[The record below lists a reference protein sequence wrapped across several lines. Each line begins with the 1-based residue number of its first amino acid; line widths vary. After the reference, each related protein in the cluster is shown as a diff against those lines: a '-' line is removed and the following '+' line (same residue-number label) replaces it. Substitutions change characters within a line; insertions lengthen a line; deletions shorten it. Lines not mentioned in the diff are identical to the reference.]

1 MKAGATRRTW
11 TMPQPQ
17 SPSPTYPTFDE
28 LRSRRLTERRDAA
41 VRAVRAAEKL
51 ALEAGG
57 RLVVFGSLAE
67 GGFHE
72 RSGIDIAL
80 MSIPAGQDTDVALDV
95 ELALADA
102 GFVAEIIPERFLSPS
117 LRDRIKERG
126 REPSALG

>member
-1 MKAGATRRTW
+1 
-11 TMPQPQ
+11 MPQPH
-17 SPSPTYPTFDE
+17 SSSSTYPTYDE
-28 LRSRRLTERRDAA
+28 LRSRRLAERRDDA

-57 RLVVFGSLAE
+57 RLIVFGSLAE
-67 GGFHE
+67 GGFDE
-72 RSGIDIAL
+72 RSDIDIAL

-117 LRDRIKERG
+117 LCNRIKERG

>member
-28 LRSRRLTERRDAA
+28 LRPRRLTERRDAA

-126 REPSALG
+126 LEPSALG